1 MRIVA
6 DRRSF
11 VNIHSLLVILTLL
24 LWPARTFAQA
34 NPAGHWEGAITL
46 PGSSLI
52 IHVDLKYSAGGWQGT
67 IDIPQQGATGLAL
80 QAVRFDASQVHF
92 ELPAGPGLAV
102 FDGKLAGDKISG
114 DFSQAGGK
122 FTFSLDRIAAGASQT
137 AGATQGQKSGL
148 DGFDDWVNQALRDF
162 KVPGLAVVVVQGDKV
177 VLLKG
182 YGMRDTAKQLPVTP
196 QTLFAIGSVTKSFT
210 VTTLGMLVDEGKLDW
225 DKPVRNYLPGFRMY
239 DPVATEQMTTRDLV
253 THRSGLPRHDF
264 VWYTSDFTREDII
277 MNRLPYLES
286 SKPFRSTFQ
295 YNNLMVMTAGYL
307 AGKLNG
313 TTWEEAVQRRV
324 LGPLG
329 MTNTNFSV
337 LDSQKAADFAQ
348 PYRKNWETE
357 EVKLIPFYVQGAVGP
372 AGEINSCAA
381 DLGRYL
387 LFHMNRGKLEGKQLL
402 SENNSVQMQIPQ
414 MVIQEAPPFAEIGT
428 SSYGMGLFISTYRGH
443 KFVEHGGNID
453 GFSAE
458 FAFLPQDGIGVAV
471 LANLDGTAL
480 PEAVAYNV
488 FDRLLGLGQVP
499 WNQRFLFQEQQ
510 AQKAVKEAKSKGYV
524 PRKMGTHP
532 SHDLDEYVADYE
544 NPGYGV
550 VSITRDG
557 DGFRMKLNQ
566 RTEALK
572 HYHYDLFQVPEDPLD
587 PFQKMFVMF
596 HTDLSGDISSVSI
609 PLQPD
614 VADIVFTRMPDKE
627 LLQRIV
633 VEAFV
638 GQYDLPGSPVPFTV
652 VLRGDHTLV
661 ASAPGQPDIE
671 LVPTR
676 GTTFVLKGI
685 NGVTFEFKR
694 DASGKVTE
702 VVLNQLGTV
711 IELKRR

>member
-1 MRIVA
+1 MRVA
-6 DRRSF
+6 TNRRRV
-11 VNIHSLLVILTLL
+11 VNIHTLLLILTLL
-24 LWPARTFAQA
+24 LWPARALAQS
-34 NPAGHWEGAITL
+34 NPEGHWEGAIAL
-46 PGSSLI
+46 PGSSLQ
-52 IHVDLKYSAGGWQGT
+52 IHVDLKQAAGAWQGT
-67 IDIPQQGATGLAL
+67 IDIPQQGASGLAL
-80 QAVRFDASQVHF
+80 QAVRFDAPQVHF
-92 ELPAGPGLAV
+92 ELQAGPGLAV
-102 FDGKLAGDKISG
+102 FDGKLGGDKISG

-122 FTFSLDRIAAGASQT
+122 FAFSLDRVAAGAKQ
-137 AGATQGQKSGL
+137 AAAATQGQKPGL
-148 DGFDDWVNQALRDF
+148 DGFDDWVNQALKDF
-162 KVPGLAVVVVQGDKV
+162 KVPGVAVVVVQGDKV
-177 VLLKG
+177 VLVKG
-182 YGMRDTAKQLPVTP
+182 YGIRDTALQLPVTP

-253 THRSGLPRHDF
+253 THRSGLPRHDL
-264 VWYTSDFTREDII
+264 VWYSSDFSREDII
-277 MNRLPYLES
+277 MNRLPYLEN

-307 AGKLNG
+307 AGKLNE

-324 LGPLG
+324 LSPLG
-329 MTNTNFSV
+329 MTHTNFSV
-337 LDSQKAADFAQ
+337 LDSQKGVDFAQ
-348 PYRKNWETE
+348 PYRKNRETD
-357 EVKLIPFYVQGAVGP
+357 EVKQIPFYVQGAVGP
-372 AGEINSCAA
+372 AGEINSCAE

-387 LFHMNRGKLEGKQLL
+387 LFHMGRGKLEGKQLL

-414 MVIQEAPPFAEIGT
+414 MVIQEAPPFPEMGT

-471 LANLDGTAL
+471 LANLDGTGL
-480 PEAVAYNV
+480 PEVVAYSV
-488 FDRLLGLGQVP
+488 FDRLLGLPQVP
-499 WNQRFLFQEQQ
+499 WSQRILFEEQQ
-510 AQKAVKEAKSKGYV
+510 AKKAQQDAKNKGLV

-550 VSITRDG
+550 ISITRDG

-566 RTEALK
+566 KTEALK
-572 HYHYDLFQVPEDPLD
+572 HYHYDLFQIPEDPLD

-614 VADIVFTRMPDKE
+614 VADIVFTRMPDKQ
-627 LLQRIV
+627 LLQHSV
-633 VEAFV
+633 VEAFA
-638 GQYDLPGSPVPFTV
+638 GQYDIPGSPTPFTA

-661 ASAPGQPDIE
+661 ASLPGQPDIE

-676 GTTFVLKGI
+676 GTTFSLKGI
-685 NGVTFEFKR
+685 NGITFEFKR

-702 VVLNQLGTV
+702 VVLNELGTV